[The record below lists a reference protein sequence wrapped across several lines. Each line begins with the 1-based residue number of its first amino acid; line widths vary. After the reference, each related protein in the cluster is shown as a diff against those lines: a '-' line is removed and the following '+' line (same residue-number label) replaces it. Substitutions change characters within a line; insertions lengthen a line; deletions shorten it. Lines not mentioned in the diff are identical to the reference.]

1 MSRALFPAVF
11 LLAFVTVS
19 AHCEEG
25 TETTSIRLTLPPT
38 GYAVVGAE
46 MNVHFDNIV
55 LSEHPEDLSF
65 VVTSDLGT
73 TKTNRW
79 TVTPTEAQAGRHS
92 WQIEVLKAG
101 KSLAKKSMTWQVSA
115 AKVKSP
121 KDASLLIVG
130 DSLTSAT
137 LYPNELSKRLGESG
151 LSKSTFLGTHVPG
164 NASPGVAHEGYGGWT
179 WHRFVTHY
187 SPDSD
192 ALGTKR
198 ISPFV
203 FLEGD
208 RPKLDVPRY
217 VRESLMGA
225 NPDFVVFFL
234 GINDCFGADPSSVSK
249 TDRRIDEMFH
259 YADLLVRDFRAAVPK
274 ARIGIC
280 LTPPGNFRQ
289 SSFQIDYKDAY
300 TRWGWKRIQHRVV
313 ERQLEKHGAEQTALA
328 PLDIVPIE
336 LNLDPVDGFPDNNSV
351 HPNAVGYTQIAASIH
366 AWMMSRLTAD
376 E

>member
-1 MSRALFPAVF
+1 
-11 LLAFVTVS
+11 
-19 AHCEEG
+19 
-25 TETTSIRLTLPPT
+25 
-38 GYAVVGAE
+38 
-46 MNVHFDNIV
+46 
-55 LSEHPEDLSF
+55 
-65 VVTSDLGT
+65 
-73 TKTNRW
+73 
-79 TVTPTEAQAGRHS
+79 
-92 WQIEVLKAG
+92 
-101 KSLAKKSMTWQVSA
+101 
-115 AKVKSP
+115 
-121 KDASLLIVG
+121 
-130 DSLTSAT
+130 
-137 LYPNELSKRLGESG
+137 LGESG

-203 FLEGD
+203 FLEVD

>member
-1 MSRALFPAVF
+1 
-11 LLAFVTVS
+11 
-19 AHCEEG
+19 
-25 TETTSIRLTLPPT
+25 
-38 GYAVVGAE
+38 
-46 MNVHFDNIV
+46 
-55 LSEHPEDLSF
+55 
-65 VVTSDLGT
+65 
-73 TKTNRW
+73 
-79 TVTPTEAQAGRHS
+79 
-92 WQIEVLKAG
+92 
-101 KSLAKKSMTWQVSA
+101 
-115 AKVKSP
+115 
-121 KDASLLIVG
+121 
-130 DSLTSAT
+130 
-137 LYPNELSKRLGESG
+137 
-151 LSKSTFLGTHVPG
+151 
-164 NASPGVAHEGYGGWT
+164 
-179 WHRFVTHY
+179 
-187 SPDSD
+187 
-192 ALGTKR
+192 
-198 ISPFV
+198 
-203 FLEGD
+203 
-208 RPKLDVPRY
+208 
-217 VRESLMGA
+217 MGA

>member
-1 MSRALFPAVF
+1 MTRVHFLAIF
-11 LLAFVTVS
+11 LLACVPASVRCAEVTD
-19 AHCEEG
+19 A
-25 TETTSIRLTLPPT
+25 TPLRLTLPPT

-46 MNVHFDNIV
+46 MNVFFDNVV
-55 LSEHPEDLSF
+55 LSEDPEKLTF

-73 TKTNRW
+73 TQKNRW

-92 WQIEVLKAG
+92 WQIEVLKEG
-101 KSLAKKSMTWQVSA
+101 KSLAKKSMTWQVST
-115 AKVKSP
+115 AKVKKP
-121 KDASLLIVG
+121 KEVSLLIVG
-130 DSLTSAT
+130 DSLTNAT

-164 NASPGVAHEGYGGWT
+164 NALPGVAHEGYGGWT

-192 ALGTKR
+192 ALGSKR

-217 VRESLMGA
+217 VGESLRGA

-234 GINDCFGADPSSVSK
+234 GINDCFGADPSTVSK
-249 TDRRIDEMFH
+249 TDQRIDEMFR
-259 YADLLVRDFRAAVPK
+259 YADLLVNDFRAAVPK

-289 SSFQIDYKDAY
+289 SAFQNDYKDAY

-313 ERQLEKHGAEQTALA
+313 ERQLEKYGGEQAA
-328 PLDIVPIE
+328 RDRLDIVPIE